1 MVPISTIAQRPDV
14 QAAIRPLHDD
24 PETLHNLIVAI
35 QQVPAPTFQ
44 EETRANY
51 IEATFRRLGLAEISQ
66 DALHNVYGRVPDSGS
81 GTGQAVVVSAHLDTV
96 FPAETDLAVSRN
108 GVRLYGPGI
117 GDNSTGLA
125 GIITLAR
132 MLTHIDEALERDVW
146 IVANVGEEGLGDL
159 RGMRAVADR
168 FGEAARYVVVEG
180 GLFGQL
186 SCEAVG
192 VRRYRVDVRAPG
204 GHSWGSFG
212 SASAIHTLGH
222 LIADLTT
229 LDTPE
234 APKTTYNIGLVE
246 GGTSI
251 NTIAQSA
258 SLWLD
263 LRSEEN
269 DALEALVTQAMAII
283 GRHDRHHQL
292 KGDGVTVQVT
302 EVGNRP
308 AGSLSRSAPLVCWAD
323 EALREVGCRQVR
335 YIASSTDA
343 NIPLSRGYEAVC
355 LGLTESGNAHR
366 LDEHID
372 TTRLPAGMT
381 QLLLVTLAAAGIGAK
396 E

>member
-1 MVPISTIAQRPDV
+1 MVPISAIAQRPDV
-14 QAAIRPLHDD
+14 QGAVRPLYDN
-24 PETLHNLIVAI
+24 PGELHELIVNI
-35 QQVPAPTFQ
+35 QQIPAPTFG
-44 EETRANY
+44 EATRAGY
-51 IEATFRRLGLAEISQ
+51 IETFFRRLGLADVSQ
-66 DALHNVYGRVPDSGS
+66 DTLHNVYGRIPGLGDGS
-81 GTGQAVVVSAHLDTV
+81 GRSVVVSAHLDTV
-96 FPAETDLAVSRN
+96 FPADTDLEYSRN

-125 GIITLAR
+125 GIVTLAQ
-132 MLTHIDEALERDVW
+132 MLTGAVGPLNRDVW
-146 IVANVGEEGLGDL
+146 VVANVGEEGLGDL
-159 RGMRAVADR
+159 RGMRAVVDR
-168 FGEAARYVVVEG
+168 FGDSARYVVVEG

-192 VRRYRVDVRAPG
+192 VRRYRVDIKAPG

-212 SASAIHTLGH
+212 AASAIHTLGH
-222 LIADLTT
+222 LIADLDT
-229 LDTPE
+229 LDTPTD
-234 APKTTYNIGLVE
+234 PKTTYNVGLIE

-263 LRSEEN
+263 LRSEAAG
-269 DALEALVTQAMAII
+269 ALDTLVEQALSII
-283 GRHDRHHQL
+283 ARHQRLNQL
-292 KGDGVTVQVT
+292 KANGVLLTVT

-308 AGSLSRSAPLVCWAD
+308 AGSVSRSAPLVCWAD
-323 EALREVGCRQVR
+323 QALHEVGCHHVR

-372 TTRLPAGMT
+372 TTQLPAGMT
-381 QLLLVTLAAAGIGAK
+381 QLLLVTLAAAGIGA
-396 E
+396 

>member
-1 MVPISTIAQRPDV
+1 MVPISAIAQHPDV

-24 PETLHNLIVAI
+24 PEALLNLIVAL
-35 QQVPAPTFQ
+35 QQIPAPTF
-44 EETRANY
+44 EEATRANY
-51 IEATFRRLGLAEISQ
+51 VEATFRRLGLVEVGQ
-66 DALHNVYGRVPDSGS
+66 DALHNVYGRVPGS
-81 GTGQAVVVSAHLDTV
+81 GNGTGLAVVVSAHLDTV
-96 FPAETDLAVSRN
+96 FPAETNLAVSRN

-117 GDNSTGLA
+117 GDNSTGVA
-125 GIITLAR
+125 GIITLAE
-132 MLTHIDEALERDVW
+132 MLTGLRGSLERDVW

-159 RGMRAVADR
+159 RGMRAVVDR

-192 VRRYRVDVRAPG
+192 VRRYRVDIHAPG

-212 SASAIHTLGH
+212 SASAIHALGH

-229 LDTPE
+229 LDTPD

-263 LRSEEN
+263 LRSEQNE
-269 DALEALVTQAMAII
+269 ALEALVAQAMAII
-283 GRHDRHHQL
+283 ERRDRRHRMDL
-292 KGDGVTVQVT
+292 DGVTVQVS

-323 EALREVGCRQVR
+323 EALHEVGCRQVR

-372 TTRLPAGMT
+372 TTQLPAGMT
-381 QLLLVTLAAAGIGAK
+381 QLLLVTLAAAGIGA
-396 E
+396 